1 MTRVELLY
9 VGAFAAM
16 CTPAL
21 ASEFTLVGQCSFEMA
36 PNSALE
42 LSIVFFIQL
51 EVPTQDAVSE

>member
-1 MTRVELLY
+1 
-9 VGAFAAM
+9 M